1 MLKYRQVVELLRQ
14 RICNGE
20 YPDGTLPAIRQL
32 AEDLGVSYLTARKA
46 VKELKESGIIAHN
59 ASNRKIVIDQTV
71 TKHPLVGVITPLWR
85 FSEWMRAIRNV
96 TAELGGQSR
105 FVTYASDTDPV
116 ITEMLSGNFDV
127 ILVELP
133 TRRRPDRLL
142 DRLRKLGSRAVVL
155 FHDMSRYGLRSFVCS
170 SPEYIRLFM
179 ERLRR
184 CGCRRIDA
192 LGSANSGDL
201 ECAARLRAWRSFL
214 TRHRL
219 EGECHDPGILPF
231 EHPEL
236 KVWQLAL
243 RLIDSGRLP
252 EAVFCLTPAL
262 AIGFYRYAPSEP
274 HGEEEEGFFRV
285 GIYQKD
291 ECRRA
296 MMTARRHFP
305 LHNNEPELIDYFVS
319 PLGSANQ
326 SVPPEWNSN
335 EAEHLRATCES
346 RCRSLCM
353 SRRTNTG

>member
-71 TKHPLVGVITPLWR
+71 TKHPLVGVIAPLWR

-133 TRRRPDRLL
+133 TRQRPDRLL

-155 FHDMSRYGLRSFVCS
+155 FHDMSRYGLRSFVGS

-262 AIGFYRYAPSEP
+262 AIGFYRACYERHIEIGRDISIFSF
-274 HGEEEEGFFRV
+274 GEQE
-285 GIYQKD
+285 
-291 ECRRA
+291 
-296 MMTARRHFP
+296 TARFMTP
-305 LHNNEPELIDYFVS
+305 ALATIANTDGLEPVMRELLSQYLPGAKPDNRLLFQLTDFELFEGESLIPAARQGDAFC
-319 PLGSANQ
+319 
-326 SVPPEWNSN
+326 SN
-335 EAEHLRATCES
+335 R
-346 RCRSLCM
+346 
-353 SRRTNTG
+353 